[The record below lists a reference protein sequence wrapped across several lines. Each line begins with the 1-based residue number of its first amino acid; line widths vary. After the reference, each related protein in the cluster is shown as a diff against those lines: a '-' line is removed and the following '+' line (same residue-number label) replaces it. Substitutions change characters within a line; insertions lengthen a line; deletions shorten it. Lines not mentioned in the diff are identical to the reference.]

1 MTVRHLSYLDLTP
14 AQRAKGAAEARQR
27 LVSALS
33 APFLPADQQAHLRKE
48 LTKLNQWE
56 TGTLPVH
63 ASPKALPA
71 APVGMPPTP
80 TPAPAPVVHAVDIQE
95 KLSVI
100 EEK

>member
-27 LVSALS
+27 IMSALS
-33 APFLPADQQAHLRKE
+33 APFLPADQRDHFQRE
-48 LTKLNQWE
+48 LAKLNHWE
-56 TGTLPVH
+56 MGSLPFH

-71 APVGMPPTP
+71 APVEVAL
-80 TPAPAPVVHAVDIQE
+80 APVPVVHAVDIQE

-100 EEK
+100 EK

>member
-33 APFLPADQQAHLRKE
+33 APFLPADQQAHLRQE
-48 LTKLNQWE
+48 LAKINQWE
-56 TGTLPVH
+56 TGTLPVQ
-63 ASPKALPA
+63 AAPKAPA
-71 APVGMPPTP
+71 APVEVPPAP
-80 TPAPAPVVHAVDIQE
+80 TPAPVVHAVDIQE
-95 KLSVI
+95 KLSVV